1 MIKHMMNDYELKKVI
16 VFGGNCKCSK
26 AFLDNVKEALI
37 ELNIKEEVMFIS
49 DNIVIA
55 KSGVMSLPALIIN
68 AKVVS
73 SGKRLNVK
81 EIKELLKNEEI

>member
-1 MIKHMMNDYELKKVI
+1 MIKHMMNDYELNKVI

-49 DNIVIA
+49 DNTVIA